1 MTEVQWLTR
10 LCNVKQLPGISL
22 QVLRA
27 VLDSLPVAP
36 RVKQFV
42 VDFERKLHVQCSRQR
57 TFISADAASTGRR
70 RSGEKYRN
78 SDCRSYWFYF
88 KVVALHRQ
96 MQLYN
101 SEQLD
106 DAVHL

>member
-1 MTEVQWLTR
+1 MASSTF
-10 LCNVKQLPGISL
+10 NVHVNEHSY
-22 QVLRA
+22 
-27 VLDSLPVAP
+27 P
-36 RVKQFV
+36 RMLFPLGAGDLAK
-42 VDFERKLHVQCSRQR
+42 
-57 TFISADAASTGRR
+57 STGTRTA
-70 RSGEKYRN
+70 
-78 SDCRSYWFYF
+78 CRSYWFYF

>member
-42 VDFERKLHVQCSRQR
+42 VDFERGVWQALRSVFTSTNVHIRGCCFHWAQAIWRKVQELGLQV
-57 TFISADAASTGRR
+57 IL
-70 RSGEKYRN
+70 
-78 SDCRSYWFYF
+78 
-88 KVVALHRQ
+88 VL
-96 MQLYN
+96 L
-101 SEQLD
+101 
-106 DAVHL
+106 